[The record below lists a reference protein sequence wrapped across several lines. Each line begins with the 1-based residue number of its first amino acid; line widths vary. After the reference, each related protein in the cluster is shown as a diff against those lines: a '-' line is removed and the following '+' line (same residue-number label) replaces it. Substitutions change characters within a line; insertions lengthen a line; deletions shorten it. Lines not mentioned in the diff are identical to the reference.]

1 MEAGGIDM
9 RELCRVLIV
18 DDELLVRQ
26 GIKHHLDWEQHGFQI
41 VGEAANGKEALKLV
55 EQLSPHIVITDIVM
69 PVMDGEEFTRVL
81 KARYPQVEVIVLSS
95 FGEFEYVRSTFQSG
109 VADYILKP
117 KLETEELL
125 QVLQRTA
132 RKIPGLALQ
141 EAARG
146 DLPLVRLLERLIDG
160 YAPEEGDVRLAAAFP
175 YERFLLTGTDAGW
188 MAGEPEGYLEGLA
201 AGLESRLEELSVPV
215 RLQSIVTG
223 DKRLLML
230 LNFSDAD
237 SQEVIEAIREYA
249 RNKAEAMP
257 ETTWVIGSKF
267 AELNDLGSMYR
278 EDWLKLLSYRF
289 YFPGITVLQADELPP
304 ARGLPAFDMKELLS
318 GLKRGQAEEVFA
330 RMRELAA
337 EAAGCYLQTPFEFK
351 SFLGNAVFHVTLAAL
366 ELHREAKELDGLKY
380 AYFKAIDEAQDA
392 TGALQAFNTF
402 LSEVESIVAARV
414 PLPGDGN
421 MKLLLDYIDEHYGE
435 PLTLTSLS
443 RHFHFNPSYL
453 SSYFSAHNDE
463 GFSEYLN
470 RVRIAKAME
479 LLRSDGL
486 PISEIGSRVG
496 YSDPSYFTKVFK
508 KHTGLSPREYRR
520 QQLAKR
526 G

>member
-1 MEAGGIDM
+1 M
-9 RELCRVLIV
+9 REVCRILIV

-26 GIKHHLDWEQHGFQI
+26 GIKHHLDWEQQGFRI
-41 VGEAANGKEALKLV
+41 VGEAANGQEALKLV

-132 RKIPGLALQ
+132 RKIPGLSLQ
-141 EAARG
+141 EAERG
-146 DLPLVRLLERLIDG
+146 GLPLDRQLERLIDG
-160 YAPEEGDVRLAAAFP
+160 YEPEEGDEQLASAFP
-175 YERFLLTGTDAGW
+175 YDRFLLTGTDVGPI
-188 MAGEPEGYLEGLA
+188 AGEPEGVLAGLA
-201 AGLESRLEELSVPV
+201 GGLESQLHELPFQV
-215 RLQSIVTG
+215 RSHPIYTG
-223 DKRLLML
+223 GRQLLIL
-230 LNFSDAD
+230 LNYPGSHQAELIDA
-237 SQEVIEAIREYA
+237 VCGYA
-249 RNKAEAMP
+249 RLKAEAMP
-257 ETTWVIGSKF
+257 ETTWAIGGEF
-267 AELNDLGSMYR
+267 AELSGLGKAYR
-278 EDWLKLLSYRF
+278 DDWQKLLGFRF
-289 YFPGITVLQADELPP
+289 YFPGKIVLQANVLPP
-304 ARGLPAFDMKELLS
+304 VTALPVFDMKELLS
-318 GLKRGQAEEVFA
+318 GIKRGQAENVFA
-330 RMRELAA
+330 RLKELAA
-337 EAAGCYLQTPFEFK
+337 VAAGNYLQTPFEFK

-380 AYFKAIDEAQDA
+380 AYFKAIDEARDA
-392 TGALQAFNTF
+392 AGALQAFHAF
-402 LSEVESIVAARV
+402 LDEVEPLIAARV

-435 PLTLTSLS
+435 PLTLSSLS

-453 SSYFSAHNDE
+453 SSYFSTHNDE

-470 RVRIAKAME
+470 RIRITKAME
-479 LLRSDGL
+479 LLCSDGL
-486 PISEIGSRVG
+486 SISEIGSRVG

-508 KHTGLSPREYRR
+508 KQTGLSPREFRR